1 MARPDLKIFLITLG
15 VTLLSSSLSQVFSRD
30 TTSSKIELKA
40 WTDKLQI
47 GSDEDLIFTVQA
59 TWEGELDRFRVE
71 PIRPPE
77 CKLFGISGSSS
88 VNETKIVQGK
98 SKTIKTF
105 SFVLRP
111 TQQGQSQVA
120 SVEFTY
126 IDPTSQDTSRLY
138 TQPIVIQVG
147 PPVKKEGGDAV
158 IYLVLILVIFFTTLT
173 YLVMRKREREAKEQK
188 IKGEEDVR
196 MSLKDEASEKLS
208 SLQPLLEGGET
219 EEFFSRV
226 HRMLTRHLE
235 EKYHIMTTGKTTAG
249 IMSSLSDLSIEEE
262 RIKLLESVLKKCD
275 LVKFA
280 KEKIEKDDKEAVL
293 EELKT
298 ILEQS

>member
-1 MARPDLKIFLITLG
+1 MARPGLKIFLISLG
-15 VTLLSSSLSQVFSRD
+15 VILLSSSFSQVFSRD
-30 TTSSKIELKA
+30 TSSSKIELKA

-47 GSDEDLIFTVQA
+47 GSDEGLVFTVQA
-59 TWEGELDRFRVE
+59 TWEGELDRFEIE

-77 CKLFGISGSSS
+77 CKLFEISGSSS
-88 VNETKIVQGK
+88 VNETKIIQEK
-98 SKTIKTF
+98 SKTFKTF

-111 TQQGQSQVA
+111 TQQGQGQVG

-126 IDPTSQDTSRLY
+126 VDPMSQDTSRLY

-173 YLVMRKREREAKEQK
+173 YLVMRKREKEARKQK
-188 IKGEEDVR
+188 IKTEEKVR
-196 MSLKDEASEKLS
+196 MSLKDETSEKFS
-208 SLQPLLEGGET
+208 SLQTLVEGGET

-226 HRMLTRHLE
+226 YGTLTRHLE
-235 EKYHIMTTGKTTAG
+235 EKYHIVTAGKTTAG
-249 IMSSLSDLSIEEE
+249 IMSSLSGLSIEEE
-262 RIKLLESVLKKCD
+262 RIKLLESVLKRCD

-280 KEKIEKDDKEAVL
+280 KEKIEKDDKEGVL
-293 EELKT
+293 EDLKT

>member
-1 MARPDLKIFLITLG
+1 MARSGLKIFVVSLG
-15 VTLLSSSLSQVFSRD
+15 VILLSLSFSQVLSRD
-30 TTSSKIELKA
+30 TSSSKIELKA

-47 GSDEDLIFTVQA
+47 GSDEDLVFTVQA
-59 TWEGELDRFRVE
+59 IWEGELDRFEIE

-77 CKLFGISGSSS
+77 CKLLEISGSSS

-98 SKTIKTF
+98 SKTFKTF

-111 TQQGQSQVA
+111 TQQGRGQVA

-126 IDPTSQDTSRLY
+126 VDPITQDTSRLY

-188 IKGEEDVR
+188 IKKEEDVR
-196 MSLKDEASEKLS
+196 MSPKDETSEKLS
-208 SLQPLLEGGET
+208 SLQALLEGGET

-235 EKYHIMTTGKTTAG
+235 EKYHIVTTGKTTAG
-249 IMSSLSDLSIEEE
+249 IMSSLSHLSIEEE
-262 RIKLLESVLKKCD
+262 SIKLLESVLKRCD

-280 KEKIEKDDKEAVL
+280 KEKIEKDDKKTAL